1 LGVTIQAGTYTLG
14 PETGAMSVRT
24 RRTGAAAMAG
34 HNLLFEVTSWKAELV
49 IGEEPAGTSLALEVD
64 GASLRVLEGTGGV
77 QSLGDDDKA
86 EIEQTIDKDVL
97 KRQEITFHSTSA
109 APAGEGVHVEGDL
122 TLLGQ
127 TRPLAFDVAFGGD
140 GAITAVAVV
149 KQTAWGIKP
158 YSTLYG
164 ALKVV
169 DEVEVRLAATMP
181 TQSE

>member
-1 LGVTIQAGTYTLG
+1 MAIPAGTYTLG
-14 PETGAMSVRT
+14 PGKSTLSVRT

-34 HNLLFEVTSWKAELV
+34 HNLLFHVTTWRAALV
-49 IGEEPAGTSLALEVD
+49 VGEDPAGSSLAVDVD
-64 GASLRVLEGTGGV
+64 GASLKVLEGTGGV

-97 KRQEITFHSTSA
+97 KRQEITFRSSA
-109 APAGEGVHVEGDL
+109 VEPDGDGGGLHVQGDL

-127 TRPLAFDVAFGGD
+127 TRPLAFDVAFGAD
-140 GAITAVAVV
+140 GAISAVAVV
-149 KQTAWGIKP
+149 KQTAWGMKP

-169 DEVEVRLAATMP
+169 DEVEVSLAG
-181 TQSE
+181 SV

>member
-1 LGVTIQAGTYTLG
+1 MAIPAGTYTLG
-14 PETGAMSVRT
+14 PEQGTLSVRT

-34 HNLLFEVTSWKAELV
+34 HNLLFNVTAWKASLV
-49 IGEEPAGTSLALEVD
+49 VGEDPADSTLALEVD
-64 GASLRVLEGTGGV
+64 GASLKVLEGTGGV

-97 KRQEITFHSTSA
+97 KRQEITFRSTA
-109 APAGEGVHVEGDL
+109 VEPDDAGGGLRVQGDL

-127 TRPLAFDVAFGGD
+127 TRPLAFDVALGDD
-140 GAITAVAVV
+140 GAISAAAVV
-149 KQTAWGIKP
+149 KQTAWGMKP

-169 DEVEVRLAATMP
+169 DEVEISLAG
-181 TQSE
+181 SV